1 MSLAPTTG
9 VSIGQVDRAALPA
22 AVRDGSP
29 ERRERYEA
37 ALGFERQLLGQLT
50 QQLMGSIG
58 GESSSAALDAV
69 RESMPETLADAII
82 GQGGLGIA
90 AQLDT
95 SWNADAVHSS
105 LGADDAAAGDLRDAD
120 AGTGAGGVAV

>member
-9 VSIGQVDRAALPA
+9 VSIAQVDRAALPA
-22 AVRDGSP
+22 AVRDGSA

-37 ALGFERQLLGQLT
+37 ALGFERQLVGQLT

-69 RESMPETLADAII
+69 RESLPETLADAII

-105 LGADDAAAGDLRDAD
+105 LGDAATGDTRDGD
-120 AGTGAGGVAV
+120 AGTGAGGVAA